1 MFRGFFEGSA
11 KGRSHKNS
19 SSRSAGYRNI
29 YYYLV
34 VHSISMKKIHLMIL
48 LLLLIGIAQAQVGK
62 NKGPVR
68 IVPIQI
74 NVQTEKNFSGDLSN
88 IYFLQNKFLEELRTV
103 PHIDFVIAKANEKPE
118 VVLNVQVSNFFLSQ
132 RDEKTTVRTVNADVE
147 IGKDVNNAAI
157 KQNVAANIQ
166 NTVVKRNSRANMES
180 VISIDGDVPFKYQK
194 VFPSQYNYVNST
206 TAVSGDLRA
215 IGNGLRIQPPGSGP
229 PEPLENEFLYL
240 LAKKDLMGRVIEEIK
255 KYYQTQT
262 KTAKVK

>member
-1 MFRGFFEGSA
+1 MGKFLLTAFLLFASA
-11 KGRSHKNS
+11 T
-19 SSRSAGYRNI
+19 I
-29 YYYLV
+29 
-34 VHSISMKKIHLMIL
+34 
-48 LLLLIGIAQAQVGK
+48 QAQVQK
-62 NKGPVR
+62 NNVSKKTVL
-68 IVPIQI
+68 IKI
-74 NVQTEKNFSGDLSN
+74 NIEANGQFSGDVSNLS
-88 IYFLQNKFLEELRTV
+88 FLQNKLLEELRTV
-103 PHIDFVIAKANEKPE
+103 PKVSFVIASANEKPE
-118 VVLNVQVSNFFLSQ
+118 AVIGIKVSNFFLSQ
-132 RDEKTTVRTVNADVE
+132 RDEKTTVRTVTTDVE
-147 IGKDVNNAAI
+147 IGKDASNNPI

-166 NTVVKRNSRANMES
+166 NTVVKRNSRANLET
-180 VISIDGDVPFKYQK
+180 IIAIDGDIPFNYQK